1 MSIECKVCNSEKRE
15 YIEQLILQGNSN
27 LAVSLTLKDMNEDIS
42 HASINRH
49 KTKHMADYAETVKDV
64 AHEKGNRKYDRED
77 SKNGFSID
85 ATLIY
90 EEVERQALHSINYD
104 ELAKNNAMLQ
114 IMLNRIVNNQLAIT
128 IDLQEK
134 YMQGD
139 SKYPNEQIRG
149 LQIVQ
154 DIMLKFEV
162 YTRQNFEHYNKL
174 ANSKSGISNHIYEL
188 GKKAKK
194 ELNVKTPYIKGAI
207 FINMIDDI
215 DIAHYYKTYKPKNPY
230 SNEDSLCGTQEY
242 ETFENGVKSE
252 CSTIEYLDFKLYDL
266 LLHNA
271 IKDNMHSK
279 LVKTFSENEYDAIVE
294 IRKLE
299 KIIKAY
305 REKEESEWNEDSD

>member
-1 MSIECKVCNSEKRE
+1 MNTECKVCKSEKRE

-49 KTKHMADYAETVKDV
+49 KTKHMADYAETIKDI
-64 AHEKGNRKYDRED
+64 AHEKGNKKYDRED

-134 YMQGD
+134 YMQGN

-162 YTRQNFEHYNKL
+162 YTRQNFKHYEKIV
-174 ANSKSGISNHIYEL
+174 NSHNGISAYIFEQGKNAKREL
-188 GKKAKK
+188 
-194 ELNVKTPYIKGAI
+194 ELKTPYVKGII
-207 FINMIDDI
+207 FINMVDDE
-215 DIAHYYKTYKPKNPY
+215 DINDYFKVYYPNNPY
-230 SNEDSLCGTQEY
+230 PYADILEHGNEY
-242 ETFENGVKSE
+242 MFFENGVKAMQS
-252 CSTIEYLDFKLYDL
+252 SIEALDYALYRL
-266 LLHNA
+266 LTDKNLDV
-271 IKDNMHSK
+271 KTRDK
-279 LVKTFSENEYDAIVE
+279 LVKKYSEDDYVPHIEMNKIA
-294 IRKLE
+294 R
-299 KIIKAY
+299 IIKGSL
-305 REKEESEWNEDSD
+305 E

>member
-1 MSIECKVCNSEKRE
+1 MGIECKVCNSEKRE

-27 LAVSLTLKDMNEDIS
+27 LAVSITLKDMNEDIS

-49 KTKHMADYAETVKDV
+49 KTKHMADYAETIKDI
-64 AHEKGNRKYDRED
+64 AHEKGNKKYDRED

-85 ATLIY
+85 ASLIY

-128 IDLQEK
+128 IALQEK

-162 YTRQNFEHYNKL
+162 YTRKNFEHYNKL
-174 ANSKSGISNHIYEL
+174 VNSKSGIINHIYEL

-194 ELNVKTPYIKGAI
+194 ELNITSPYVKGTI

-215 DIAHYYKTYKPKNPY
+215 DITDYYKTYRPENPY
-230 SNEDSLCGTQEY
+230 SIDDYPCGTQEHQ
-242 ETFENGVKSE
+242 TFEHGVKSE
-252 CSTIEYLDFKLYDL
+252 CNPIENMDFKLYDL
-266 LLHNA
+266 LLDSA
-271 IKDNMHSK
+271 IKEDIRSK
-279 LVKTFSENEYDAIVE
+279 LIKTYSKNEYDAIVE

-299 KIIKAY
+299 KIIKEY
-305 REKEESEWNEDSD
+305 RKNHIEEDDYSE

>member
-1 MSIECKVCNSEKRE
+1 MGIDCKVCNSEKRE

-27 LAVSLTLKDMNEDIS
+27 LAVSITLKDMNEDIS

-49 KTKHMADYAETVKDV
+49 KTKHMADYAETIKDI
-64 AHEKGNRKYDRED
+64 AHEKGNKKYDRED

-85 ATLIY
+85 ASLIY

-128 IDLQEK
+128 IALQEK

-174 ANSKSGISNHIYEL
+174 VNSKSGIINHIYEL

-194 ELNVKTPYIKGAI
+194 ELNITTPYVKGTI

-215 DIAHYYKTYKPKNPY
+215 DITDYYKTYRPENPY
-230 SNEDSLCGTQEY
+230 SIDDYLCGTREHQ
-242 ETFENGVKSE
+242 TFEHGVKSE
-252 CSTIEYLDFKLYDL
+252 CNPIENMDFKLYDL
-266 LLHNA
+266 LLDSA
-271 IKDNMHSK
+271 IKEDIRSK
-279 LVKTFSENEYDAIVE
+279 LIKTYSKNEYDAIIE

-299 KIIKAY
+299 NIIKEY
-305 REKEESEWNEDSD
+305 RKNHIEEDDYSD